1 MDEAR
6 GIIRTIAT
14 AEDPSLVRCFRG
26 HEKTVNAVDFSNDMK
41 QVVSGGADGLVE
53 VWSFKPQIRPFKF
66 VGHKGPVND
75 VIFNADATKVF
86 SCG

>member
-1 MDEAR
+1 MLC
-6 GIIRTIAT
+6 IFPTICT
-14 AEDPSLVRCFRG
+14 LVIDLR
-26 HEKTVNAVDFSNDMK
+26 K

-75 VIFNADATKVF
+75 VLFNADGTKVF